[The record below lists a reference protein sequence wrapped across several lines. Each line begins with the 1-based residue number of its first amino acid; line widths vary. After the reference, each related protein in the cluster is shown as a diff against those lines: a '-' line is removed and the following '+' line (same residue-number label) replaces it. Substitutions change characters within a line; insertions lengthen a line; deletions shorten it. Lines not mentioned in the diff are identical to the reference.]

1 MYPYWISLVTISLSL
16 SLVAFVWA
24 LRDGQFSDQGRARY
38 LPLSDEFP
46 QQPVKHPSKLTLEA
60 YVLLSIVVLGS
71 LGIIGSLVLS
81 LWRFE
86 KG

>member
-1 MYPYWISLVTISLSL
+1 MYPYWISLVTISLWVSL
-16 SLVAFVWA
+16 IAFVWA

-46 QQPVKHPSKLTLEA
+46 QQPVKHPSKLSLEA
-60 YVLLSIVVLGS
+60 YVLLSIAVLGA
-71 LGIIGSLVLS
+71 LGIVGSLVLS
-81 LWRFE
+81 LWRFK

>member
-1 MYPYWISLVTISLSL
+1 MYPYWISLVTISLSV

-24 LRDGQFSDQGRARY
+24 LRDGQFSDQGRARF

-46 QQPVKHPSKLTLEA
+46 RQPVEYPSKLTLEA

-71 LGIIGSLVLS
+71 FGIVGSLVLS
-81 LWRFE
+81 LWRF
-86 KG
+86 KQG

>member
-1 MYPYWISLVTISLSL
+1 MYTYWISLVTISLWV

-24 LRDGQFSDQGRARY
+24 LRNGQFSDQGRARY
-38 LPLSDEFP
+38 LPLTDEFP
-46 QQPVKHPSKLTLEA
+46 QQPVAHPSKLTVEA
-60 YVLLSIVVLGS
+60 YALFFVVLLGA

-81 LWRFE
+81 LWRL